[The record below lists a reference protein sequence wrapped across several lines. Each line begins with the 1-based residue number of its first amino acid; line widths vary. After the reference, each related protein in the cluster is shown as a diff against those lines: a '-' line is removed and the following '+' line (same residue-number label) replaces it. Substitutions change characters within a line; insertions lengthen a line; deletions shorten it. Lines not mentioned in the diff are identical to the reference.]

1 MTPEDFE
8 RLQVLMATRAGVR
21 LARDRIQLAEHRLG
35 PVARREGYESV
46 QALLDSLWSRP
57 VASLG
62 WAVIEALLNTETWF
76 RRDRAPFDSFG
87 RELLPALARARP
99 GGRVSVWSAGC
110 SFGQEAYSLA
120 MAALDARAQGLAG
133 EVAVTAT
140 DLSLAAI
147 ERARAGA
154 YTGFEIQRGL
164 SAAAMLRWFEPRDD
178 QWVARPPLQEIV
190 RFSRAN
196 LLDETADGPR
206 HDVIF
211 CRHVL
216 KDMEPARRA
225 LTLEMLERRLVDDG
239 CLFVGFDERLDS
251 ESVAFRP
258 VNGRRG
264 LYVKSPA
271 FLSRAA

>member
-21 LARDRIQLAEHRLG
+21 LARDRMQLAEHRLG
-35 PVARREGYESV
+35 PVARREGFESV
-46 QALLDSLWSRP
+46 QALLDNLWAKP

-76 RRDRAPFDSFG
+76 RRDRTPFDSFG
-87 RELLPALARARP
+87 RELLPALAKARP
-99 GGRVSVWSAGC
+99 GGQVSVWSAGC
-110 SFGQEAYSLA
+110 AFGQEAYSLS
-120 MAALDARAQGLAG
+120 MAALDARANGLGA
-133 EVAVTAT
+133 EVSVTAT

-147 ERARAGA
+147 ERAKAGA

-164 SAAAMLRWFEPRDD
+164 SAATMLRWFEPRDD
-178 QWVARPPLQEIV
+178 LWVARSELRDTV
-190 RFSRAN
+190 RFGRAN
-196 LLDETADGPR
+196 LLDEPVDGPR
-206 HDVIF
+206 YDVIF

-225 LTLEMLERRLVDDG
+225 VTLEMLERRLVDDG